1 MQRPRPL
8 PLTGPFT
15 LRQAERA
22 GLTRHVLR
30 SSTWRPVTRGVW
42 IAASET
48 VDRSVW
54 VDAARLVLPVD
65 AVLCG
70 PSAANAYGVDVR
82 ATDDL
87 LVHVAF
93 DGQVPRRRPGMAL
106 RQVELRPE
114 EVVVRGRWLMTTQL
128 RTAFDC
134 ARWLPLVDAVVLIDA
149 MAHAGLVDPAELKQF
164 ALDHPRVRGL
174 WQVVRVADLADPL
187 AESPMETRQRLVL
200 VFAGLPRPVSQLNVY
215 DAAGR
220 FVARL
225 DLAYE
230 AEKVA
235 VEYDGADH
243 WHQRRHDD
251 RRRDALRS
259 LGWTVLVFSADD
271 VYRTPWLMAA
281 KVEAALARAG
291 RPRAS

>member
-70 PSAANAYGVDVR
+70 PSAANDYGVDVR

-174 WQVVRVADLADPL
+174 SQVVRVADLADPL

-259 LGWTVLVFSADD
+259 FGWTVLVFSADD

>member
-106 RQVELRPE
+106 RQVEFRPE

>member
-1 MQRPRPL
+1 MQRPRPS

-15 LRQAERA
+15 ARQAERV
-22 GLTRHVLR
+22 GLTRHALR
-30 SSTWRPVTRGVW
+30 SSAWRPVTRGVW
-42 IAASET
+42 IAASEII
-48 VDRSVW
+48 DRSVW

-70 PSAANAYGVDVR
+70 PSAAVDYGVDVR
-82 ATDDL
+82 AADDL
-87 LVHVAF
+87 LVHAAF
-93 DGQVPRRRPGMAL
+93 DGQVPRRRPGMVL

-114 EVVVRGRWLMTTQL
+114 EVVVRARWLTTTEL

-134 ARWLPLVDAVVLIDA
+134 ARWLPLVDAVVLVDA
-149 MAHAGLVDPAELKQF
+149 MAHAGLIDVAELKQF

-235 VEYDGADH
+235 VEYDGAHH
-243 WHQRRHDD
+243 WTERRHDD
-251 RRRDALRS
+251 RRRDALRA

-271 VYRTPWLMAA
+271 VYRTPWLVAA
-281 KVEAALARAG
+281 KVEAALAAAR
-291 RPRAS
+291 RR

>member
-106 RQVELRPE
+106 RQVEFRPE

-259 LGWTVLVFSADD
+259 FGWTVLVFSADD